1 MKKGLTYEQKKSRV
15 AYLFLIPW
23 VIGTVFF
30 FFRPLIESVMYSLGS
45 YEITDTGYTIKLTG
59 FSHYVEIFTSDA
71 DYIRNIT
78 KSLQSMVLTVP
89 SIVLL
94 SLFISI
100 ILNQKFRGRTAFRAI
115 FFLPILVG
123 SSAIMS
129 ILNGDVFAQSM
140 SSGTH
145 VSYLFQSDFLK
156 SVLLE
161 SGIAENVV
169 TTATGLVDSVFQLIW
184 KSGIQILIFIA
195 GLQNISDSMY
205 EVAKIEGATAWEC
218 FWKVTVPMLSSTI
231 LINLIYTIIDSFVD
245 FSNPVMKQIDTLSKQ
260 MYIEMSSAMA
270 WFYFLIVLILII
282 IVYALINRKVFYYT

>member
-30 FFRPLIESVMYSLGS
+30 FIRPLVESVMYSLGS
-45 YEITDTGYTIKLTG
+45 YKITDAGYSIKITG
-59 FSHYVEIFTSDA
+59 FSHYADIFTDDA
-71 DYIRNIT
+71 DYIRNIVG
-78 KSLQSMVLTVP
+78 SLQSMLLTVP
-89 SIVLL
+89 AIVLL
-94 SLFISI
+94 SLFLAIV
-100 ILNQKFRGRTAFRAI
+100 LNQKFMGRTVLRAI

-129 ILNGDVFAQSM
+129 IINGDVFAQSM
-140 SSGTH
+140 SSGSS
-145 VSYLFQSDFLK
+145 VSHLFQSDFLQ

-161 SGIAENVV
+161 SGMAQNMV
-169 TTATGLVDSVFQLIW
+169 TMATSLVDSVFKLIW

-195 GLQNISDSMY
+195 GLQTISDSMY

-231 LINLIYTIIDSFVD
+231 LLNLIYTIVDSFVD
-245 FSNPVMKQIDTLSKQ
+245 FSNVVMEQIDALSKE
-260 MYIEMSSAMA
+260 MFIELSSAMA
-270 WFYFLIVLILII
+270 WFYFLIVLVFIV
-282 IVYALINRKVFYYT
+282 IVYALVNRRVFYYT